1 MPLSEEE
8 HRILQEIEKNF
19 YDNDPDFATRVKSE
33 TVYRHAGRNIKWAL
47 LSFIAGLAMLILTFA
62 TSAVLGSI
70 GFLVMLGSAVIFEQ
84 NLRRMGK
91 AGWNDISSSV
101 QGKGISSQ
109 FGHLSSIFGKRFG
122 PKG

>member
-19 YDNDPDFATRVKSE
+19 YENDPEFASRVKSE

-47 LSFIAGLAMLILTFA
+47 LGFVVGLAVLIMTFT
-62 TSAVLGSI
+62 TSVVLGSV
-70 GFLVMLGSAVIFEQ
+70 GFLVMLGSSVIFEQ

-91 AGWNDISSSV
+91 AGWNEISN
-101 QGKGISSQ
+101 GKGLSSQ
-109 FGHLSSIFGKRFG
+109 LNRMSSKFGKHFG
-122 PKG
+122 QKGS